1 MSFRHDGKKTHDW
14 KQWLEAHREDISR
27 CGLPDSVLQSEFHWL
42 RFLEE
47 SYDEWTSWS
56 PSRLSRQQAQ
66 ALHEFV
72 VREYGDVQ
80 YRACLYAIEQVLK
93 ASAD

>member
-1 MSFRHDGKKTHDW
+1 
-14 KQWLEAHREDISR
+14 
-27 CGLPDSVLQSEFHWL
+27 LQSEFHWL

-56 PSRLSRQQAQ
+56 PSMLSRQQAQ
-66 ALHEFV
+66 AL
-72 VREYGDVQ
+72 REYGDVQ

>member
-1 MSFRHDGKKTHDW
+1 M
-14 KQWLEAHREDISR
+14 
-27 CGLPDSVLQSEFHWL
+27 
-42 RFLEE
+42 
-47 SYDEWTSWS
+47 
-56 PSRLSRQQAQ
+56 LSRQQAQ

-72 VREYGDVQ
+72 VREYGDEQ